1 MWDSGRP
8 PRPLFF
14 QNSHIFPFFW
24 GGASL
29 RQTEWKLKTKS
40 IFFQVQFKYCNSFK
54 LSVLTFY
61 IFCHLDVSDW
71 LVILPDATGMFLI
84 YPGSVLSWFLS
95 LLSLYLPRL
104 SAASMVQTSWPLGSS
119 NGDAG
124 LFTSSA
130 QPVLGLLQC
139 LVTQY
144 SQPLA
149 CNLDCVASS
158 QSLHCLA
165 LLWYQRRNCC
175 KTECRC
181 AV

>member
-1 MWDSGRP
+1 MKAENEEY
-8 PRPLFF
+8 L
-14 QNSHIFPFFW
+14 
-24 GGASL
+24 L
-29 RQTEWKLKTKS
+29 
-40 IFFQVQFKYCNSFK
+40 QVQFKYCNSFK

-139 LVTQY
+139 LVIVHRHSTH
-144 SQPLA
+144 
-149 CNLDCVASS
+149 N
-158 QSLHCLA
+158 H
-165 LLWYQRRNCC
+165 WH
-175 KTECRC
+175 EI
-181 AV
+181 

>member
-1 MWDSGRP
+1 MKAENEKY
-8 PRPLFF
+8 L
-14 QNSHIFPFFW
+14 
-24 GGASL
+24 L
-29 RQTEWKLKTKS
+29 
-40 IFFQVQFKYCNSFK
+40 QVQFKYCNSFK

-124 LFTSSA
+124 LFTSLFCPA
-130 QPVLGLLQC
+130 CARFTAMLGDSSP
-139 LVTQY
+139 TQY

-149 CNLDCVASS
+149 CNLDYVASS
-158 QSLHCLA
+158 QSFHCLA
-165 LLWYQRRNCC
+165 LL
-175 KTECRC
+175 
-181 AV
+181 

>member
-1 MWDSGRP
+1 MKAENEKY
-8 PRPLFF
+8 L
-14 QNSHIFPFFW
+14 
-24 GGASL
+24 L
-29 RQTEWKLKTKS
+29 
-40 IFFQVQFKYCNSFK
+40 QVQFKYSYK

-139 LVTQY
+139 LVIVHRHNHWH
-144 SQPLA
+144 A
-149 CNLDCVASS
+149 I
-158 QSLHCLA
+158 
-165 LLWYQRRNCC
+165 
-175 KTECRC
+175 
-181 AV
+181 